1 MVARCGEVFDGTLRR
16 VPGCDGDECVILVGR
31 EIGYPCRILEDV
43 VCLLLLAARCVDI
56 GYVEYAV
63 GVLVAVDAF
72 GGQGLDVVEDAVLE
86 RDGIVECNEL
96 VVVVVDAKRVRE
108 VDGKDTNPL
117 GSCATVSVRSAS
129 WCQRAAKWCDVH
141 MVGDSGRLHRGR

>member
-31 EIGYPCRILEDV
+31 EISYPCRILEDV

-72 GGQGLDVVEDAVLE
+72 GG
-86 RDGIVECNEL
+86 
-96 VVVVVDAKRVRE
+96 
-108 VDGKDTNPL
+108 
-117 GSCATVSVRSAS
+117 
-129 WCQRAAKWCDVH
+129 
-141 MVGDSGRLHRGR
+141 